1 MRGGP
6 EGHLEQRSSQV
17 TRSGGVDEKKKETK
31 SDIRREPIVNQ
42 TSVKSGVDICS
53 TSADNEV
60 SHVSLQLFNT
70 STDAR
75 LVHHLSEQTPS
86 CSEGGPGV

>member
-1 MRGGP
+1 MDQKVTLNRGHHRSQ
-6 EGHLEQRSSQV
+6 GH
-17 TRSGGVDEKKKETK
+17 GGVDEKKKKETK